1 MLLYPV
7 ISALP
12 APRKNT
18 SSFELEF
25 PAKLLPLVF
34 SGSFRSWMLKTSC
47 NNRNAAISA
56 PDRTT
61 PILRLD
67 ILAQVA
73 DVWSIVQKFI
83 LNRAH

>member
-12 APRKNT
+12 APNRNT
-18 SSFELEF
+18 SSSKLEF
-25 PAKLLPLVF
+25 PAKLLPPVF
-34 SGSFRSWMLKTSC
+34 SGSFGSWMLETSC
-47 NNRNAAISA
+47 NNRNAAMSA

-73 DVWSIVQKFI
+73 DVWSIVQE
-83 LNRAH
+83 LVLSRAH